1 MRKDIVLHKRKA
13 GDILGFTSILTV
25 ITSIIFFY
33 IQRGPNADIYFG
45 ITIFSILSIVGI
57 LSAIF
62 SWLMSKRLILLM
74 IALLG
79 NGFVL
84 IFTFFLLLAMGIS
97 EP

>member
-1 MRKDIVLHKRKA
+1 MRRDIVLHKRKA

>member
-1 MRKDIVLHKRKA
+1 MHKRKA

>member
-1 MRKDIVLHKRKA
+1 MHKRKVV
-13 GDILGFTSILTV
+13 DILGVTSILTV

-45 ITIFSILSIVGI
+45 ITILSILSIVGI

-62 SWLMSKRLILLM
+62 SWLMSKRHILLI

-84 IFTFFLLLAMGIS
+84 VFTFFLLLAMGIS

>member
-1 MRKDIVLHKRKA
+1 MHKRKA
-13 GDILGFTSILTV
+13 GDILGVTSILTM

-84 IFTFFLLLAMGIS
+84 AFTFFLALAMGIS